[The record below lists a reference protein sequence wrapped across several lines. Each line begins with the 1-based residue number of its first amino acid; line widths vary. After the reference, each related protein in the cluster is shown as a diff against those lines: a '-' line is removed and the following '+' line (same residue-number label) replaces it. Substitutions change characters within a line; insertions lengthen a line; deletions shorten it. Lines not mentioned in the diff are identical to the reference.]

1 MNLTSLQNCS
11 MATKDCTVSKSGLQQ
26 EPGEET
32 SPKQSSV
39 NPRDTA
45 NFFSVLVFGWIQ
57 SLLTKGRKKT
67 LEDAD
72 LFPLLKNSD
81 TKHLTES
88 LNSEWRQEIE
98 EANENRRS
106 PRLWITLLR
115 LIPVRS
121 YALMSCVSILK
132 SAVFVAQP
140 LTLGLFL
147 RMLADSSRSTQSS
160 VLYILALSGACIVKF
175 ISLQHGN
182 FLYEIWSM
190 KLCAGITGLVYN
202 KVRLSVIVSK
212 YVSLHL
218 VFHFE
223 FRKPTF

>member
-1 MNLTSLQNCS
+1 MNLTILQNCS

-32 SPKQSSV
+32 SPKQSS
-39 NPRDTA
+39 RDTA

-160 VLYILALSGACIVKF
+160 VLYILALSGA
-175 ISLQHGN
+175 
-182 FLYEIWSM
+182 
-190 KLCAGITGLVYN
+190 
-202 KVRLSVIVSK
+202 
-212 YVSLHL
+212 
-218 VFHFE
+218 
-223 FRKPTF
+223 